1 MAALF
6 GHGNPLTTQVGQLIE
21 RATDGSQASENWGL
35 FMEVCDIIN
44 ETDEGPK
51 DAIKAI
57 RKRLSQNVGKN
68 YTAVMYTLTQLETCV
83 KNCGKRFHLQVA
95 NKDFLHEL
103 IKIIGPKNDPP
114 QAVQEKVLSLIQTWA
129 DAFRGAP
136 DLKEVEKVYSELK
149 SKGIE
154 FPMTDLDHM
163 APIYTPARSVPETE
177 QTALNR
183 HRGSSARSTSVRSP
197 QQPQQ
202 PPPPQLQ
209 QSVPGPQFVGGAP
222 TPIQPNQEQQGK
234 LRREL
239 EVVSGNIRVMSE
251 MLTELTPT
259 SCDPSDLELLQE
271 LHRTNR
277 QMQSRLVDLLN
288 HVATEDVTNELL
300 RVNDDM
306 NNVFLRYER
315 FERYRTGQA
324 GTPDQAPAE
333 TVPSSVPPASDDHL
347 PPSYDQ
353 VVSAPEPLVQASNNP
368 TVGNL
373 IDLGGAE
380 RAATSTSDVNVQ
392 MAGMNM
398 GSSNGAP
405 AYNSGVPPTNTGAPA
420 TNTGAPATNTG
431 APATNSAAFSDDFD
445 MFAQSRQSFE
455 ENKQAPS
462 SGAYTNQ
469 QEDQAGVGLGQ
480 AVTARTQQEILD
492 LQDKETD
499 YDEMEQWLATQK
511 PQGAGGVT
519 DPVSS
524 SDFDKFLADRASAAT
539 DVPSISAATGQQQ
552 SRAAPRSNRQLQK
565 EEEDNP
571 LFAL

>member
-163 APIYTPARSVPETE
+163 APIYTPAR
-177 QTALNR
+177 
-183 HRGSSARSTSVRSP
+183 TSVRSP

-271 LHRTNR
+271 LNRTNR

-353 VVSAPEPLVQASNNP
+353 VQASNNP

-420 TNTGAPATNTG
+420 TNTGAPATN
-431 APATNSAAFSDDFD
+431 SAAFSDDFD
-445 MFAQSRQSFE
+445 MFAQSRQSFD

-492 LQDKETD
+492 LQDKDTD

-524 SDFDKFLADRASAAT
+524 SDDREYSGLSPDFDKFLADRASAAT

>member
-197 QQPQQ
+197 QKQPQQ
-202 PPPPQLQ
+202 QPPLQQQQ
-209 QSVPGPQFVGGAP
+209 QSVPGPQFVGGGAP

-288 HVATEDVTNELL
+288 HVATEEVTNELL

-333 TVPSSVPPASDDHL
+333 TVPTSVAPASNDHL

-353 VVSAPEPLVQASNNP
+353 VVSAPEPVVQASNNP
-368 TVGNL
+368 NVGNL
-373 IDLGGAE
+373 IDLGDAG
-380 RAATSTSDVNVQ
+380 RAATSASDVNVQ

-398 GSSNGAP
+398 GSS
-405 AYNSGVPPTNTGAPA
+405 SGAPA
-420 TNTGAPATNTG
+420 TNTA

-445 MFAQSRQSFE
+445 MFAQSRQSFD

-480 AVTARTQQEILD
+480 AVSAKTQQEILN

-524 SDFDKFLADRASAAT
+524 SDDREYSGLSPDFDKFLADRASAAT

>member
-197 QQPQQ
+197 QKQPQQ
-202 PPPPQLQ
+202 QPPLQQQQ
-209 QSVPGPQFVGGAP
+209 QSVPGPQFVGGGAP

-288 HVATEDVTNELL
+288 HVATEEVTNELL

-333 TVPSSVPPASDDHL
+333 TVPTSVAPASNDHL

-353 VVSAPEPLVQASNNP
+353 VQASNNP
-368 TVGNL
+368 NVGNL
-373 IDLGGAE
+373 IDLGDAG
-380 RAATSTSDVNVQ
+380 RAATSASDVNVQ

-398 GSSNGAP
+398 GSS
-405 AYNSGVPPTNTGAPA
+405 SGAPA
-420 TNTGAPATNTG
+420 TNTA

-445 MFAQSRQSFE
+445 MFAQSRQSFD

-480 AVTARTQQEILD
+480 AVSAKTQQEILN

>member
-35 FMEVCDIIN
+35 FMEVCDVIN

-163 APIYTPARSVPETE
+163 APIYTPAR
-177 QTALNR
+177 
-183 HRGSSARSTSVRSP
+183 TSVRSP
-197 QQPQQ
+197 QKQPQQ
-202 PPPPQLQ
+202 QPPVQQQ

-271 LHRTNR
+271 LNRTNR

-288 HVATEDVTNELL
+288 HVATEEVTNELL

-333 TVPSSVPPASDDHL
+333 TVATSVAPASNDHL

-353 VVSAPEPLVQASNNP
+353 VQASNNP
-368 TVGNL
+368 NVGNL
-373 IDLGGAE
+373 IDLGDSE
-380 RAATSTSDVNVQ
+380 RSATSASDVNVQ

-398 GSSNGAP
+398 GTA
-405 AYNSGVPPTNTGAPA
+405 
-420 TNTGAPATNTG
+420 

-445 MFAQSRQSFE
+445 MFAQSRQSFD

-462 SGAYTNQ
+462 SGAYSNQ
-469 QEDQAGVGLGQ
+469 QEDQTGVGLGQ
-480 AVTARTQQEILD
+480 AVSARTQQEILN

-524 SDFDKFLADRASAAT
+524 SDDREYSGLSPDFDKFLADRASAAT
-539 DVPSISAATGQQQ
+539 EVPSISAATGQQQ

>member
-163 APIYTPARSVPETE
+163 APIYTPAR
-177 QTALNR
+177 
-183 HRGSSARSTSVRSP
+183 TSVRSP
-197 QQPQQ
+197 QKQPQQ
-202 PPPPQLQ
+202 QPPLQQQQ
-209 QSVPGPQFVGGAP
+209 QSVPGPQFVGGGAP

-288 HVATEDVTNELL
+288 HVATEEVTNELL

-333 TVPSSVPPASDDHL
+333 TVPTSVAPASNDHL

-353 VVSAPEPLVQASNNP
+353 VVSAPEPVVQASNNP
-368 TVGNL
+368 NVGNL
-373 IDLGGAE
+373 IDLGDAG
-380 RAATSTSDVNVQ
+380 RAATSASDVNVQ

-398 GSSNGAP
+398 GSS
-405 AYNSGVPPTNTGAPA
+405 SGAPA
-420 TNTGAPATNTG
+420 TNTA

-445 MFAQSRQSFE
+445 MFAQSRQSFD

-480 AVTARTQQEILD
+480 AVSAKTQQEILN

-524 SDFDKFLADRASAAT
+524 SDDREYSGLSPDFDKFLADRASAAT

>member
-35 FMEVCDIIN
+35 FMEVCDVIN

-197 QQPQQ
+197 QKQPQQ
-202 PPPPQLQ
+202 QPPVQQQ

-271 LHRTNR
+271 LNRTNR

-288 HVATEDVTNELL
+288 HVATEEVTNELL

-333 TVPSSVPPASDDHL
+333 TVATSVAPASNDHL

-353 VVSAPEPLVQASNNP
+353 VQASNNP
-368 TVGNL
+368 NVGNL
-373 IDLGGAE
+373 IDLGDSE
-380 RAATSTSDVNVQ
+380 RSATSASDVNVQ

-398 GSSNGAP
+398 GTA
-405 AYNSGVPPTNTGAPA
+405 
-420 TNTGAPATNTG
+420 

-445 MFAQSRQSFE
+445 MFAQSRQSFD

-462 SGAYTNQ
+462 SGAYSNQ
-469 QEDQAGVGLGQ
+469 QEDQTGVGLGQ
-480 AVTARTQQEILD
+480 AVSARTQQEILN

-539 DVPSISAATGQQQ
+539 EVPSISAATGQQQ

>member
-197 QQPQQ
+197 QKQPQQ
-202 PPPPQLQ
+202 QPPLQQQQ
-209 QSVPGPQFVGGAP
+209 QSVPGPQFVGGGAP

-288 HVATEDVTNELL
+288 HVATEEVTNELL

-333 TVPSSVPPASDDHL
+333 TVPTSVAPASNDHL

-353 VVSAPEPLVQASNNP
+353 VQASNNP
-368 TVGNL
+368 NVGNL
-373 IDLGGAE
+373 IDLGDAG
-380 RAATSTSDVNVQ
+380 RAATSASDVNVQ

-398 GSSNGAP
+398 GSS
-405 AYNSGVPPTNTGAPA
+405 SGAPA
-420 TNTGAPATNTG
+420 TNTA

-445 MFAQSRQSFE
+445 MFAQSRQSFD

-480 AVTARTQQEILD
+480 AVSAKTQQEILN

-524 SDFDKFLADRASAAT
+524 SDDREYSGLSPDFDKFLADRASAAT